1 MIGIKKVAL
10 LLITVFAIILMGA
23 GVSAQ
28 TAYTS
33 HTVKSGDTCYKIA
46 KTYGVAQSAIV
57 NANGLS
63 QNGALLY
70 PGKTLIID
78 GNAKDTPGGNYKV
91 KSGDSLYKIAV
102 AYGTSVN
109 ALKEKNALT
118 ADRVYVGQLLC
129 TTGQCQGGSSLS
141 EAEIYLL
148 AKMIHAE
155 ARGESYTGQVAVGAV
170 IMNRVG
176 SNQFPNTLT
185 EVLYQKNQF
194 TAIND
199 GQFDALSPNSTAM
212 AAAYDAAAG
221 VDPSKGSLFYW
232 NPQKASNAFLNAKT
246 ILVTIGNHVFA
257 K

>member
-1 MIGIKKVAL
+1 MIGIKKTAL
-10 LLITVFAIILMGA
+10 SLIAVLAFMLIST

-57 NANGLS
+57 NANGLT

-78 GNAKDTPGGNYKV
+78 GNAKNTPGGNYTV

-102 AYGTSVN
+102 AYGTSVS
-109 ALKEKNALT
+109 ALKEKNGLT
-118 ADRVYVGQLLC
+118 ADRVYVGQVLC
-129 TTGQCQGGSSLS
+129 TTGQCNGSSSLS
-141 EAEIYLL
+141 EAEIYQL
-148 AKMIHAE
+148 AKMIYAE

-170 IMNRVG
+170 IMNRIE

-199 GQFDALSPNSTAM
+199 GQFDALSPDSTAM
-212 AAAYDAAAG
+212 SAAYDAAAG
-221 VDPSKGSLFYW
+221 VDPTKDSLFYW